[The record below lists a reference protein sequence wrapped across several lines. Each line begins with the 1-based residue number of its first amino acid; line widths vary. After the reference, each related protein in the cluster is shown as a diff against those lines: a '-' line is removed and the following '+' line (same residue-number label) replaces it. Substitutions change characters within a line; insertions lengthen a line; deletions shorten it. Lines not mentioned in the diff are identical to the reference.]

1 MVPMRVPEA
10 WGWGRALDSMGEGGV
25 LFEAGTVELVWTMV
39 KPVPAGPDWWTGA
52 SLTSEEM
59 MEVPSAV
66 WEVVMRRG
74 GGREAIMQNGMCA
87 YSDVCL
93 TRVKMSLLSL
103 RSLRPYILAPWHFTS
118 LIA

>member
-25 LFEAGTVELVWTMV
+25 LFEAGTVELVWTIV
-39 KPVPAGPDWWTGA
+39 KPVPAGRDWWTGA

-66 WEVVMRRG
+66 WEVRDETWWREG
-74 GGREAIMQNGMCA
+74 GHYAKW
-87 YSDVCL
+87 DVCL
-93 TRVKMSLLSL
+93 F
-103 RSLRPYILAPWHFTS
+103 RSVLDWG
-118 LIA
+118 